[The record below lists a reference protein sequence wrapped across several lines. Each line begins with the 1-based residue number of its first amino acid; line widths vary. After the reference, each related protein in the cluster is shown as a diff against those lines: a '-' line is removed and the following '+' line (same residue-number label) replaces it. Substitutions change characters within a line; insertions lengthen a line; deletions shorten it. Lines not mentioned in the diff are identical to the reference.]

1 MDAALL
7 ILGGYL
13 LGSMPF
19 GYWVVRVAKGEDI
32 RATGSGSIGAS
43 NVWRTYGK
51 GYGIPIVLL
60 DIGKGFVPALVGTLV
75 AGELVGVLAG
85 GAAMLGH
92 WRPLFLGFQKG
103 GKMVATAAGTFLG
116 VVPLFGLLSAGV
128 WLLFFVVTRYT
139 SVASIA
145 TGIVLPIL
153 ALVLGESWPVVV
165 FAILA
170 GGFVVYLH
178 QPNIARLRAGTETR
192 FRLRRTPTTA
202 R

>member
-1 MDAALL
+1 MTTALVL
-7 ILGGYL
+7 LGAYL
-13 LGSMPF
+13 LGSAPF

-32 RATGSGSIGAS
+32 RASGSGSIGAS

-60 DIGKGFVPALVGTLV
+60 DIGKGFAPALVGTLLE
-75 AGELVGVLAG
+75 GELVGVLAG

-128 WLLFFVVTRYT
+128 WLLLFVVTRYT
-139 SVASIA
+139 SVASIV
-145 TGIVLPIL
+145 TGIVLPVL
-153 ALVLGESWPVVV
+153 ALVLGESWPVVA
-165 FAILA
+165 FAVLA
-170 GGFVVYLH
+170 GAFVVYLH
-178 QPNIARLRAGTETR
+178 RPNLARLRAGTESR
-192 FRLRRTPTTA
+192 FRPRRA
-202 R
+202 